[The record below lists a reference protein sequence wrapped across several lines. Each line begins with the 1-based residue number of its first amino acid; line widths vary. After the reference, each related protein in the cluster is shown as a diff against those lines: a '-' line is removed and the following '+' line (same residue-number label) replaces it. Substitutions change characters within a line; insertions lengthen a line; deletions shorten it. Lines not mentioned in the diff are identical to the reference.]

1 MRQAMRR
8 LPSGVSVYIFAE
20 GTRTPDGQVQ
30 EFKKGGFLMALSGK
44 TPVLPV
50 TVNGSWKYMPDRSTM
65 SFTPGLI
72 EVVVGDPIDTS
83 DYKTKN
89 LDELV
94 EKTRNAIIANL
105 NLDYPENRANAPD
118 GQSSPR

>member
-1 MRQAMRR
+1 
-8 LPSGVSVYIFAE
+8 
-20 GTRTPDGQVQ
+20 
-30 EFKKGGFLMALSGK
+30 
-44 TPVLPV
+44 
-50 TVNGSWKYMPDRSTM
+50 MPDRSTM
-65 SFTPGLI
+65 SFTPGPI

-94 EKTRNAIIANL
+94 EKTRNAVIANL
-105 NLDYPENRANAPD
+105 NPDYPKKRVNAPE